1 MWLETA
7 ALRDFRSPLCLLWVI
22 NGQLARPTEGPGS
35 ARYMGLSPR
44 FARAF
49 LNTQERANSPQPR
62 GGKGVFIGRETA
74 QAADF
79 SSYGR
84 AFAAVCGRPGRA
96 CGNLV
101 RRFPG
106 PCVFF
111 CDAIAA
117 FDLP

>member
-1 MWLETA
+1 M
-7 ALRDFRSPLCLLWVI
+7 
-22 NGQLARPTEGPGS
+22 
-35 ARYMGLSPR
+35 
-44 FARAF
+44 
-49 LNTQERANSPQPR
+49 NTQERANSPQPR

-79 SSYGR
+79 RATVARSQRYVNGR
-84 AFAAVCGRPGRA
+84 GGA

-106 PCVFF
+106 LCVFF
-111 CDAIAA
+111 WDAIAA